1 MKRIALFGLAA
12 LMFIGELRASQ
23 SAFVVRDGVAA
34 YAGMDDQAAPVAT
47 FMRNQKVAVLEKYSV
62 QSGKWS
68 KVQLSGG
75 RVAYIKN
82 NDLID
87 RPLEKIIGGKGLV
100 PVPAANQSVERIKG
114 NFLFLS
120 EKRNGVSVEVSLDE
134 QPDSLQLVIGVEN
147 NSLEAVTVDSEKV
160 FLVNANNRALLR
172 RTDQEVPIVLY
183 GASKALV
190 NSMGARPKYSVE
202 PDGLGGYR
210 IREDGFDQTVNQF
223 AASLRTWK
231 NQRDARKA
239 LEEMERDLETEHYL
253 ADEIIQPKSFVLRRV
268 IFEPLYAS
276 TADPMRVLLSLNDQL
291 FIFQFQ

>member
-100 PVPAANQSVERIKG
+100 PVPAANQSVEGSRGI
-114 NFLFLS
+114 FCS
-120 EKRNGVSVEVSLDE
+120 SLKNATAFRLRCH
-134 QPDSLQLVIGVEN
+134 SMN
-147 NSLEAVTVDSEKV
+147 NPTH
-160 FLVNANNRALLR
+160 F
-172 RTDQEVPIVLY
+172 
-183 GASKALV
+183 
-190 NSMGARPKYSVE
+190 NS
-202 PDGLGGYR
+202 
-210 IREDGFDQTVNQF
+210 
-223 AASLRTWK
+223 
-231 NQRDARKA
+231 
-239 LEEMERDLETEHYL
+239 
-253 ADEIIQPKSFVLRRV
+253 
-268 IFEPLYAS
+268 
-276 TADPMRVLLSLNDQL
+276 
-291 FIFQFQ
+291 